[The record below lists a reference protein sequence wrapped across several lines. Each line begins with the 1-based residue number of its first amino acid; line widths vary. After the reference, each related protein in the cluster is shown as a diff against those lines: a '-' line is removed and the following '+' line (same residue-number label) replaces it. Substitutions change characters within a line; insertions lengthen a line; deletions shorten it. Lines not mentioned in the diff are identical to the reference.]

1 MKPAKPIA
9 RVSSKIKR
17 GTEFTYQ
24 GKSVFVELEQQF
36 GNVLVCDSE
45 ERGLSDNYFTVKKSE
60 LNPIGNKPINKTTYQ
75 TKEIKKVSTRQQKL
89 NAAYKILR
97 DQFMK
102 SHKACEANL
111 QGCKK
116 KATECHHVRGR
127 GQYYLDDTTY
137 LALCSP
143 CHKWVNEHNEA
154 ASEMGFCK
162 SRLEKIKKS

>member
-9 RVSSKIKR
+9 RVSNKIKR
-17 GTEFTYQ
+17 GTEFSYQ
-24 GKSVFVELEQQF
+24 GKPVFVEIEQQF

-60 LNPIGNKPINKTTYQ
+60 LNPVGNKPINKTTYQ

-89 NAAYKILR
+89 NAAYKVLR

-111 QGCKK
+111 IELAECTKR
-116 KATECHHVRGR
+116 ATECHHPIGR
-127 GQYYLDDTTY
+127 GKYLLDDSKFI
-137 LALCSP
+137 ALCHN
-143 CHKWVNEHNEA
+143 CHAYIETHPLYAKEK
-154 ASEMGFCK
+154 GF
-162 SRLEKIKKS
+162 SADRL